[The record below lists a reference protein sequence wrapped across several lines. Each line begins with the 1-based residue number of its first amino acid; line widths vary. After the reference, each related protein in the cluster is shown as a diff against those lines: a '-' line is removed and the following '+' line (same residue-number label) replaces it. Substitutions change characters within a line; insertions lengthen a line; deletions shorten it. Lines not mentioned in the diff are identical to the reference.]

1 MAVTIKKKALTLTS
15 LVKRLFDNDENINK
29 LATAL
34 SAAGYT
40 LTTEPSALKLVGDN
54 GVLTETSVKLTG
66 LEAALKGELSYT
78 GKMLLMSNI
87 EEFIKVGYNLI
98 ITDKKQAKAS
108 AIYDA
113 TMKSYWKDG
122 NKISAIKKYRDLTGA
137 GLKEAKDQVEAWIAE
152 TDKAAN
158 ITEDTSSDAV
168 SQTGI
173 TIETLL
179 HKAAKAEESFDTI
192 DKSTEGTF
200 TFAAVNDA
208 PVHLK
213 DATQLHQP
221 VHGTNDTSV
230 YHTIA
235 ISKDANVAVRIKKDN
250 DVAIRVYPFNGAGR
264 AACAA
269 AGLDSQPQGHWS
281 IHLHPDSTAMVQKT
295 IGSVLFAMGLENAK
309 ISGDVKALIGVGK

>member
-122 NKISAIKKYRDLTGA
+122 NKVSAIKTYRDLTGA

-158 ITEDTSSDAV
+158 ITEDTIGDAF
-168 SQTGI
+168 SQTAS
-173 TIETLL
+173 TIEASL
-179 HKAAKAEESFDTI
+179 HEAAESFDTI

-208 PVHLK
+208 PVDLK

-269 AGLDSQPQGHWS
+269 AGLDSKPQGHWS